1 MASTTET
8 GHAKN
13 VANFED
19 LISFC
24 TGYGAS
30 YNPSKAAIALAA
42 LSTLRTNAL
51 AALANINALLPA
63 NTNAVNAREAAFS
76 PLSKLITRVVNAADA
91 SDVSKQVKADVKT
104 LHENFKEKEQLLKM
118 MHLHQIQ

>member
-30 YNPSKAAIALAA
+30 YNPSKASIKLAA
-42 LSTLRTNAL
+42 LTTKRTD
-51 AALANINALLPA
+51 
-63 NTNAVNAREAAFS
+63 AVN
-76 PLSKLITRVVNAADA
+76 
-91 SDVSKQVKADVKT
+91 T
-104 LHENFKEKEQLLKM
+104 LAKSISIYHRGQTQSTQEN
-118 MHLHQIQ
+118 